1 MKTTTPTP
9 NRKRTRKPKQQEQKF
24 QDGYIL
30 ASGMLKLIQQQV
42 AAIAGACKE
51 VAEKSTSSEE
61 QKQHCQS
68 YFNGA
73 LKLAEMLSTTI
84 INSPR
89 TETRPTE
96 EEVH

>member
-1 MKTTTPTP
+1 MKQATPTP

-42 AAIAGACKE
+42 AAIAGACKD
-51 VAEKSTSSEE
+51 VSEKSSSDE

-73 LKLAEMLSTTI
+73 LKLADMLSTTI